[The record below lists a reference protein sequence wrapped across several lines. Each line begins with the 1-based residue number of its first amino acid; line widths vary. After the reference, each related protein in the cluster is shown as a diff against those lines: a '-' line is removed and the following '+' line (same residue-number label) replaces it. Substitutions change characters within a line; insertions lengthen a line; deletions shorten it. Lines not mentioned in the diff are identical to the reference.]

1 MEAGPGPR
9 RHLEMG
15 DAGGPSETSGGNPK
29 NQIKFCDGCPHING
43 RQCYCDPAFA
53 GKMAV
58 AVWLNTERRKK
69 IFEKKAA
76 NSKDPD
82 KNPKGVPNGRIQKPS
97 DEEIKQWGEK
107 QKARKSKGS
116 DTKSAPCSRAC
127 GRRRPPRRSCPGRAS
142 CP

>member
-1 MEAGPGPR
+1 MVGSAT
-9 RHLEMG
+9 
-15 DAGGPSETSGGNPK
+15 DS
-29 NQIKFCDGCPHING
+29 
-43 RQCYCDPAFA
+43 YCDPAFT

-76 NSKDPD
+76 NSKDPE

-107 QKARKSKGS
+107 QKARKGKGS
-116 DTKSAPCSRAC
+116 DSKSAT
-127 GRRRPPRRSCPGRAS
+127 PGGCDGAKRFHDS
-142 CP
+142 LR